1 MPEWYVIF
9 DATADET
16 QRSEP
21 TGFRSCTSEEEA
33 LGFAAGKLRCGNAVQ
48 EIGQRA
54 DCELFMSA
62 DTAAIEAASVNRR
75 VQQLLTCAW
84 QWPGG

>member
-9 DATADET
+9 DATAHET
-16 QRSEP
+16 QRVEP

-48 EIGQRA
+48 EIGERT
-54 DCELFMSA
+54 DCELFKRA
-62 DTAAIEAASVNRR
+62 DTSAIEAALVNRR
-75 VQQLLTCAW
+75 VQQLLTWA
-84 QWPGG
+84 